1 MMQKILKKKYYKIT
15 FALASP
21 LALGSGEND
30 NTDKDLMKDSN
41 GIPYIPASSIAGVV
55 RESLEKKQGQTKTA
69 EYLGIVTPNSSDT
82 KADQSESTVLFYDA
96 VISSGEPRITVRDS
110 VSLDEWKTARKG
122 AKFDM
127 EILEPGISFTTYLE
141 QDFVPEKE
149 EDYGIEIVKEFLS
162 DTLLFGGK
170 SMRGYGAIKDVKAW
184 ETTFVFPDETEKWI
198 AFDLYQDDQAW
209 TPCTAERIA
218 PSKELRISL
227 ELQGGISIRKYTTR
241 VSTEETAEPD
251 MEQLTVGKDPIPV
264 IPGTSWAG
272 AFKHR
277 MEDFDIDTKGE
288 NSIFGYVKGEGKN
301 EKARSRIFFGESQLT
316 GGSFQTLS
324 RNAIDRFT
332 GGTVDG
338 ALFTERAYYGGTT
351 DLLIAWKS
359 DSPMPEAEKKA
370 LAALLADLHFGFLAI
385 GGETSIGRGIFSI
398 TKINDVALSEEE
410 KKDGRVLYQRL
421 LSKIEEVFK

>member
-15 FALASP
+15 FVLASP
-21 LALGSGEND
+21 LALGSGENA

-41 GIPYIPASSIAGVV
+41 GIPFIPASSVAGVL
-55 RESLEKKQGQTKTA
+55 RESLEKKDETKTA
-69 EYLGIVTPNSSDT
+69 KYLGKVIQKKSGTD
-82 KADQSESTVLFYDA
+82 ADQSESTVLFYDA

-110 VSLDEWKTARKG
+110 VCLDEWKTANKG

-149 EDYGIEIVKEFLS
+149 EDYGAEIVKEFLS
-162 DTLLFGGK
+162 GTMFFGGK

-184 ETTFVFPDETEKWI
+184 ETTFVFPDDTEKWI
-198 AFDLYQDDQAW
+198 AFDLYQDDYAW
-209 TPCTAERIA
+209 TPCTAERTA
-218 PSKELRISL
+218 PTKELRISL
-227 ELQGGISIRKYTTR
+227 KLQGGISIRKYTTR

-277 MEDFDIDTKGE
+277 MEEFGIDTKGE

-338 ALFTERAYYGGTT
+338 ALFTERTYYGGTT
-351 DLLIAWKS
+351 ELLIAWRS
-359 DSPMPEAEKKA
+359 DTTMPDAEKKA
-370 LAALLADLHFGFLAI
+370 LAAALADLHFGFLAI
-385 GGETSIGRGIFSI
+385 GGETSIGRGIFTI
-398 TKINDVALSEEE
+398 TKINDVALSDEES
-410 KKDGRVLYQRL
+410 KKGEAVYQRL